1 LSCIER
7 QRRLERRRGRTVEVK
22 RMQAIDPILALFEQV
37 EFILIAAL
45 ILILAYLALEHK
57 DIVYAAFFF
66 GFMATFV
73 AGFYLLLDAPFIAGM
88 QIAVYTGGISA
99 LIIFGVLLLPHAQDT
114 TLETLVS
121 PRKRKLGLFIAAVVM
136 FMSGGLA
143 LAFPWPT
150 SIPSAIPAFTQSLQG
165 LAEWLWQEHGL
176 YVQIIGLIIFT
187 TLVGTLALLKMDK
200 AEALGEIKG
209 EFGVEAEP
217 EPETRPEQKPEPEPE
232 VAPEEVDE

>member
-1 LSCIER
+1 
-7 QRRLERRRGRTVEVK
+7 
-22 RMQAIDPILALFEQV
+22 MQAIDPILGLFEQV
-37 EFILIAAL
+37 EFILVAAL
-45 ILILAYLALEHK
+45 ILGLAYLALEHK

-114 TLETLVS
+114 TLESLVS
-121 PRKRKLGLFIAAVVM
+121 PRKRKLGLFLAAVVM
-136 FMSGGLA
+136 FMSAGLA
-143 LAFPWPT
+143 LAFPWPF
-150 SIPSAIPAFTQSLQG
+150 SIPPGVPAFSQSLQG
-165 LAEWLWQEHGL
+165 LAEWFWQEHGV
-176 YVQIIGLIIFT
+176 YVQIIGLLIFT

-217 EPETRPEQKPEPEPE
+217 QPEQPEHKPEPE
-232 VAPEEVDE
+232 AEEPAEEADE